1 MPRVAPA
8 ADVSSLWLE
17 TLQRLVDRAA
27 HEIKGALNGVALNV
41 EVVRSRSAKPS
52 VPASAV
58 ASYAAAAQQQME
70 VLTALTEAL
79 LALSR
84 PARGRCD
91 VGVLLG
97 RFADLAVP
105 VARAAGGELR
115 VGPLPEVRDAVTS
128 VAADAVRLALGA
140 AVLAALD
147 APAQIEIELR
157 TEDAVVVTLRR
168 DGGAPIRLATEIVS
182 AIADAGVRT
191 EEQSDGIALTFAAH
205 GGDETG
211 ET

>member
-1 MPRVAPA
+1 MPRVDPA

-27 HEIKGALNGVALNV
+27 HEIKGALSGVSLNI

-58 ASYAAAAQQQME
+58 APYAAAAHQQME
-70 VLTALTEAL
+70 ALTALTEAL

-84 PARGRCD
+84 PMRGRCD

-97 RFADLAVP
+97 RFADLAAP
-105 VARAAGGELR
+105 VARASGGELR
-115 VGPLPEVRDAVTS
+115 IGPLPDVGDAVTS
-128 VAADAVRLALGA
+128 VVPDAVRLAVGA

-147 APAQIEIELR
+147 APAQVMVELS
-157 TEDAVVVTLRR
+157 TEDGVVVTLRR
-168 DGGAPIRLATEIVS
+168 DGAAHIRLATEIAS
-182 AIADAGVRT
+182 ALADVGVRI
-191 EEQSDGIALTFAAH
+191 EELSDGIVLAFAAH
-205 GGDETG
+205 GGAETG